1 MPSPS
6 AGQVRTSPRPVGERP
21 RPAWPVA
28 GFVALLALVFTLA
41 YAVGGL
47 VGPVAPG
54 MRPAGGGGQ
63 GTSGPADPGD
73 PADPADSGDM
83 GGMHGMGAPG
93 VGAGQSGSR

>member
-1 MPSPS
+1 MISHS
-6 AGQVRTSPRPVGERP
+6 AGQARPSPHPVGERP

-41 YAVGGL
+41 YMVGGL

-73 PADPADSGDM
+73 M

-93 VGAGQSGSR
+93 TGAPRADAGQSGSR